1 MVLWIIFAGMTAAA
15 LAALLWPVWRRE
27 APESGHRDAELAV
40 YRDQLAEIDRDVARG
55 LIDAVEAEATRNE
68 VSRRMLAAGGPDDA
82 GPASTSPG
90 QPSPGP
96 RRAALLSALVGIPL
110 VALST
115 YLAFG
120 RPDLPGLPQAERMA
134 TALERSDYAAMV
146 AQVEAHLA
154 ENPTD
159 AQGWLVLA
167 PAYRAMGRYGDAA
180 QAFAR
185 ALALVPAEP
194 GLLTDFGEALVMAQ
208 EGLVT
213 ARARDAFQQALALDP
228 DNTKALFYRALAD
241 RQEGR
246 HEAAMST
253 WRAMLEGAPADAPWR
268 PAVERQMA
276 SLERERSGAP
286 QLDESDV
293 AAARNME
300 DGDREAMIRGMVDGL
315 AQRLEQDGND
325 LQGWLRLANARMVL
339 GERDAAVAALRN
351 AEQQFSGDP
360 ESMGR
365 IAEARSAL
373 GLEAA
378 SDKGNP

>member
-1 MVLWIIFAGMTAAA
+1 MVLWIIFAGMTASA
-15 LAALLWPVWRRE
+15 LVALLWPVWRRE

-55 LIDAVEAEATRNE
+55 LIEAGEAEATRNE
-68 VSRRMLAAGGPDDA
+68 VSRRMLAAGGREDTDT
-82 GPASTSPG
+82 GPRP
-90 QPSPGP
+90 PSPGP

-120 RPDLPGLPQAERMA
+120 RPDLPGLPQAERMV

-167 PAYRAMGRYGDAA
+167 PAYRAVGRYGDAA
-180 QAFAR
+180 QAFAS

-194 GLLTDFGEALVMAQ
+194 DLLTNFGESLVMAE

-228 DNTKALFYRALAD
+228 DNTKALFYHALAD

-246 HEAAMST
+246 QEEAMAT
-253 WRAMLEGAPADAPWR
+253 WRTMLEGAPADAPWR

-286 QLDESDV
+286 QLSQSEI

-300 DGDREAMIRGMVDGL
+300 DADREAMIRGMVDGL
-315 AQRLEQDGND
+315 AQRLEQDGDD

-339 GERDAAVAALRN
+339 GERDAAVAALRS

-360 ESMGR
+360 DSMGR
-365 IAEARSAL
+365 IAEARNAL
-373 GLEAA
+373 GLDGA
-378 SDKGNP
+378 SERLSP

>member
-1 MVLWIIFAGMTAAA
+1 MLLWVTFAIMTAAA
-15 LAALLWPVWRRE
+15 IAALLWPVFRPG
-27 APESGHRDAELAV
+27 APAGLARDAELAV

-55 LIDAVEAEATRNE
+55 LIERGEADATRNE
-68 VSRRMLAAGGPDDA
+68 VSRRMLVAGGPDDA
-82 GPASTSPG
+82 EQAPASPG
-90 QPSPGP
+90 QSSPGP
-96 RRAALLSALVGIPL
+96 RRAALLSALVGIPV

-120 RPDLPGLPQAERMA
+120 RPDLPGLPQSERMA
-134 TALERSDYAAMV
+134 TALERSDYDAMV

-154 ENPTD
+154 DNPTD

-167 PAYRAMGRYGDAA
+167 PAYRGMGRYGDAA

-194 GLLTDFGEALVMAQ
+194 DLLTNFGEALVMADD
-208 EGLVT
+208 GLVT

-246 HEAAMST
+246 HQEAMAT
-253 WRAMLEGAPADAPWR
+253 WRAMLEDAPADAPWR
-268 PAVERQMA
+268 TAVERQMA

-286 QLDESDV
+286 QLSGSDV
-293 AAARNME
+293 AASRDVE
-300 DGDREAMIRGMVDGL
+300 DREAMIRGMVDGL

-339 GERDAAVAALRN
+339 GERNAADAALRS
-351 AEQQFSGDP
+351 AEQQFSGDA
-360 ESMGR
+360 ESMDR

-373 GLEAA
+373 GLDGATER
-378 SDKGNP
+378 SSP

>member
-1 MVLWIIFAGMTAAA
+1 MLLWVTFAIMTAAA
-15 LAALLWPVWRRE
+15 LAALLWPVLRQGAPAGLARE
-27 APESGHRDAELAV
+27 AELAV

-55 LIDAVEAEATRNE
+55 LIERGEADATRNE

-82 GPASTSPG
+82 KPAS
-90 QPSPGP
+90 PSPGP

-120 RPDLPGLPQAERMA
+120 RPDLPGLPQSERMA
-134 TALERSDYAAMV
+134 TALERSDYAAML

-167 PAYRAMGRYGDAA
+167 PAYRGMGRYGDAA

-194 GLLTDFGEALVMAQ
+194 DLLTNFGEALVMAQ
-208 EGLVT
+208 DGLVT
-213 ARARDAFQQALALDP
+213 ARAREAFLQALALDP
-228 DNTKALFYRALAD
+228 ENTKALFYRALAD

-246 HEAAMST
+246 NEEAMAT

-268 PAVERQMA
+268 RAVERQMA

-286 QLDESDV
+286 ELSESDV
-293 AAARNME
+293 AAGRDVE
-300 DGDREAMIRGMVDGL
+300 DREAMIRGMVDGL
-315 AQRLEQDGND
+315 AQRLEQDGSD
-325 LQGWLRLANARMVL
+325 LEGWLRLANARMVL
-339 GERDAAVAALRN
+339 GERGAAVAALRR
-351 AEQQFSGDP
+351 AEQQFSGDA

-378 SDKGNP
+378 SERSSP

>member
-1 MVLWIIFAGMTAAA
+1 MLLWVTFAIMTTAA
-15 LAALLWPVWRRE
+15 LAALLWPVFRQG
-27 APESGHRDAELAV
+27 APAAVPRDAELAV

-55 LIDAVEAEATRNE
+55 LIEPGEAEATRNE
-68 VSRRMLAAGGPDDA
+68 VSRRMLAAGGPIA
-82 GPASTSPG
+82 EPG
-90 QPSPGP
+90 QSSPGP

-134 TALERSDYAAMV
+134 TALERSDYAAMI

-167 PAYRAMGRYGDAA
+167 PAYRGMGRYADAA

-194 GLLTDFGEALVMAQ
+194 ELLTDFGEALVMAEQ
-208 EGLVT
+208 GLVT
-213 ARARDAFQQALALDP
+213 ARARDAFQQALALEP
-228 DNTKALFYRALAD
+228 ENTKALFYRALAD

-246 HEAAMST
+246 LEEAMST
-253 WRAMLEGAPADAPWR
+253 WRAMLDSAPADAPWR

-286 QLDESDV
+286 LLSESDV
-293 AAARNME
+293 AAARDVE
-300 DGDREAMIRGMVDGL
+300 DREAMIRGMVDGL
-315 AQRLEQDGND
+315 AQRLAQDGGD

-339 GERDAAVAALRN
+339 GERDAAIAALRS
-351 AEQQFSGDP
+351 AEQQFSGDA
-360 ESMGR
+360 ESMDR

-373 GLEAA
+373 GLEPA
-378 SDKGNP
+378 SGGSSP

>member
-1 MVLWIIFAGMTAAA
+1 MLLWVTFAIMTAAS
-15 LAALLWPVWRRE
+15 LAALLWPVFRPG
-27 APESGHRDAELAV
+27 APAGAPRDAELAV

-55 LIDAVEAEATRNE
+55 LIDAREAEATRNE
-68 VSRRMLAAGGPDDA
+68 VSRRMLAAGGPDQA
-82 GPASTSPG
+82 EFAA
-90 QPSPGP
+90 PSPGP

-120 RPDLPGLPQAERMA
+120 RPELPGMPQSERMA

-154 ENPTD
+154 DNPTD

-167 PAYRAMGRYGDAA
+167 PAYRGMERHGDAA

-194 GLLTDFGEALVMAQ
+194 GLLTDFGEALVMAE

-228 DNTKALFYRALAD
+228 DNTKALFYRALGD

-246 HEAAMST
+246 HEDAMAT
-253 WRAMLEGAPADAPWR
+253 WRAMLDGAPADAPWR

-286 QLDESDV
+286 QLGDSDI
-293 AAARNME
+293 AAARDVE
-300 DGDREAMIRGMVDGL
+300 DREAMIRGMVDGL
-315 AQRLEQDGND
+315 AQRLQQDGSD

-339 GERDAAVAALRN
+339 GERDAAVAALRS
-351 AEQQFSGDP
+351 AEQQFSGDA

-373 GLEAA
+373 GLETAGEG
-378 SDKGNP
+378 SSP

>member
-1 MVLWIIFAGMTAAA
+1 MFLWVTFAIMTAAA
-15 LAALLWPVWRRE
+15 LAALLWPVFRPGDPGGL
-27 APESGHRDAELAV
+27 ARDAELAV

-55 LIDAVEAEATRNE
+55 MIDTGEAEAIRNE
-68 VSRRMLAAGGPDDA
+68 VSRRMLAAGGSDDA
-82 GPASTSPG
+82 EPAPT
-90 QPSPGP
+90 SPGP

-110 VALST
+110 IALST

-146 AQVEAHLA
+146 AEVEAHLA
-154 ENPTD
+154 DNPTD

-167 PAYRAMGRYGDAA
+167 PAYRGMGRYGDAA

-194 GLLTDFGEALVMAQ
+194 GLLTDFGEALVMAE

-213 ARARDAFQQALALDP
+213 VRAREAFQQALALDP

-241 RQEGR
+241 RQDGR
-246 HEAAMST
+246 HEDAMST
-253 WRAMLEGAPADAPWR
+253 WSTMLDGAPADAPWR

-286 QLDESDV
+286 PLGEADV
-293 AAARNME
+293 AAARDME
-300 DGDREAMIRGMVDGL
+300 GADREAMIRGMVDGL
-315 AQRLEQDGND
+315 AQRLEQDGDD
-325 LQGWLRLANARMVL
+325 LPGWLRLANARMVL
-339 GERDAAVAALRN
+339 GERDAAVAALRS
-351 AEQQFSGDP
+351 AEQQFSGDA
-360 ESMGR
+360 ESMDR

-378 SDKGNP
+378 SERSSP

>member
-1 MVLWIIFAGMTAAA
+1 MLLWVTFAMMTAAA
-15 LAALLWPVWRRE
+15 LGALLWPVFRQA
-27 APESGHRDAELAV
+27 APAGTARDAELAV
-40 YRDQLAEIDRDVARG
+40 YRDQLAEIDRDMARG
-55 LIDAVEAEATRNE
+55 LIDPGEAEATRNE
-68 VSRRMLAAGGPDDA
+68 VSRRMLAAGGGDEAKPN
-82 GPASTSPG
+82 ASSPG
-90 QPSPGP
+90 A
-96 RRAALLSALVGIPL
+96 RRAALLSALMGIPL

-120 RPDLPGLPQAERMA
+120 RPDLPSLPQAERMA

-146 AQVEAHLA
+146 AQVEDHLA
-154 ENPTD
+154 EDPTD

-213 ARARDAFQQALALDP
+213 ARARDAFQQALGLDP

-241 RQEGR
+241 RQDGR
-246 HEAAMST
+246 HEDAMAT

-276 SLERERSGAP
+276 SLERERSGTP
-286 QLDESDV
+286 QLSESDV
-293 AAARNME
+293 AAAQNME
-300 DGDREAMIRGMVDGL
+300 GADREAMIRGMVDGL

-339 GERDAAVAALRN
+339 GERDAAVAALRS

-360 ESMGR
+360 ESMER

-378 SDKGNP
+378 SERSSP

>member
-1 MVLWIIFAGMTAAA
+1 MLLWLTFAVMTAAA
-15 LAALLWPVWRRE
+15 LAALLWPIWRRGAAAV
-27 APESGHRDAELAV
+27 APEAGLRDAELAV
-40 YRDQLAEIDRDVARG
+40 YRDQLAEVDRDVARG
-55 LIDAVEAEATRNE
+55 LIDPAEAQATRNE
-68 VSRRMLAAGGPDDA
+68 VSRRMLAAAGPDVQ
-82 GPASTSPG
+82 PAPS
-90 QPSPGP
+90 SPGP
-96 RRAALLSALVGIPL
+96 RRAALVSALVGIPV

-167 PAYRAMGRYGDAA
+167 PAYRGMGRYGDAA

-194 GLLTDFGEALVMAQ
+194 GLLTDFGETLVMA
-208 EGLVT
+208 EDGLVT
-213 ARARDAFQQALALDP
+213 ARARDAFTQALEFDP
-228 DNTKALFYRALAD
+228 GNAKALFYSALAD
-241 RQEGR
+241 RQDGK
-246 HEAAMST
+246 HNDALAT

-276 SLERERSGAP
+276 SLERELSGAP
-286 QLDESDV
+286 QLSETDLASARDLES
-293 AAARNME
+293 
-300 DGDREAMIRGMVDGL
+300 GDREAMIRGMVDGL

-339 GERDAAVAALRN
+339 GERDAAVAALHS

-373 GLEAA
+373 GLEAS
-378 SDKGNP
+378 SDRVGQ

>member
-1 MVLWIIFAGMTAAA
+1 LPRCCGRSSAAGARQGPA
-15 LAALLWPVWRRE
+15 
-27 APESGHRDAELAV
+27 RDAELAV

-55 LIDAVEAEATRNE
+55 LIDPGEAEATRNE

-82 GPASTSPG
+82 EPAP
-90 QPSPGP
+90 PSPGP
-96 RRAALLSALVGIPL
+96 RRAALLSALVGIPV

-167 PAYRAMGRYGDAA
+167 PAYRGMGRYGDAA

-194 GLLTDFGEALVMAQ
+194 GLLTDFGEALVMAE

-246 HEAAMST
+246 HEDAMAT

-286 QLDESDV
+286 QLSESDL
-293 AAARNME
+293 AAPAT
-300 DGDREAMIRGMVDGL
+300 
-315 AQRLEQDGND
+315 
-325 LQGWLRLANARMVL
+325 
-339 GERDAAVAALRN
+339 
-351 AEQQFSGDP
+351 S
-360 ESMGR
+360 R
-365 IAEARSAL
+365 IAR
-373 GLEAA
+373 
-378 SDKGNP
+378 P

>member
-1 MVLWIIFAGMTAAA
+1 MTQRQPRRHAG
-15 LAALLWPVWRRE
+15 
-27 APESGHRDAELAV
+27 S
-40 YRDQLAEIDRDVARG
+40 
-55 LIDAVEAEATRNE
+55 
-68 VSRRMLAAGGPDDA
+68 
-82 GPASTSPG
+82 
-90 QPSPGP
+90 
-96 RRAALLSALVGIPL
+96 RRAALLSALVGIPV

-120 RPDLPGLPQAERMA
+120 RPDLPGLPQSERMA
-134 TALERSDYAAMV
+134 TALERSDYDAMV

-154 ENPTD
+154 DNPTD

-167 PAYRAMGRYGDAA
+167 PAYRGMGRHGDAA

-194 GLLTDFGEALVMAQ
+194 DLLTDFGEALVMAE

-241 RQEGR
+241 RQDGR
-246 HEAAMST
+246 HEQAMAT
-253 WRAMLEGAPADAPWR
+253 WRTMLEGAPADAPWR

-286 QLDESDV
+286 QLGESDI
-293 AAARNME
+293 AAARDVE
-300 DGDREAMIRGMVDGL
+300 DREAMIRGMVDGL
-315 AQRLEQDGND
+315 AQRLEEDGGD

-339 GERDAAVAALRN
+339 GERDAAVAALRS
-351 AEQQFSGDP
+351 AEQQFSGDA

-365 IAEARSAL
+365 IAEARIAL

-378 SDKGNP
+378 SERSSP

>member
-1 MVLWIIFAGMTAAA
+1 MVLWIIFAGMTASS
-15 LAALLWPVWRRE
+15 LVALLWPVWRRE

-55 LIDAVEAEATRNE
+55 LIEAGEAEATRNE
-68 VSRRMLAAGGPDDA
+68 VSRRMLAAGGREDTDT
-82 GPASTSPG
+82 GPRP
-90 QPSPGP
+90 PSPGP

-120 RPDLPGLPQAERMA
+120 RPDLPGLPQAERMV

-154 ENPTD
+154 DNPTD

-167 PAYRAMGRYGDAA
+167 PAYRGMGRHGDAA

-194 GLLTDFGEALVMAQ
+194 DLLTDFGEALVMAE

-246 HEAAMST
+246 HEDAMST
-253 WRAMLEGAPADAPWR
+253 WRDMLDGAPADAPWR

-276 SLERERSGAP
+276 SLERERSGSAP
-286 QLDESDV
+286 PLGESDI
-293 AAARNME
+293 AAARDVE
-300 DGDREAMIRGMVDGL
+300 DREAMIRGMVDGL

-339 GERDAAVAALRN
+339 GERDAAVAALRS
-351 AEQQFSGDP
+351 AEQQFSGDE

-378 SDKGNP
+378 GERSSP

>member
-1 MVLWIIFAGMTAAA
+1 MLLWVTFAIMTAAA
-15 LAALLWPVWRRE
+15 LAALLWPVLRQGAPAGLGRE
-27 APESGHRDAELAV
+27 AELAV

-55 LIDAVEAEATRNE
+55 LIDRGEAEATRNE
-68 VSRRMLAAGGPDDA
+68 VSRRMLAAGGGDEA
-82 GPASTSPG
+82 KTNASSPG
-90 QPSPGP
+90 A
-96 RRAALLSALVGIPL
+96 RRAALLSALVGIPV

-120 RPDLPGLPQAERMA
+120 RPDLPGLPQSERMA
-134 TALERSDYAAMV
+134 TALERSDYAAML

-167 PAYRAMGRYGDAA
+167 PAYRGMGRYGDAA

-185 ALALVPAEP
+185 ALALLPAEP
-194 GLLTDFGEALVMAQ
+194 GLLTDFGEALVMAEQ
-208 EGLVT
+208 GLVT
-213 ARARDAFQQALALDP
+213 ARAREAFQQALALDP

-246 HEAAMST
+246 HEDAMAT

-268 PAVERQMA
+268 RAVERQMA

-286 QLDESDV
+286 QLSESDL
-293 AAARNME
+293 AAARDVE
-300 DGDREAMIRGMVDGL
+300 DREAMIRGMVDGL

-339 GERDAAVAALRN
+339 GERDAAVAALRR
-351 AEQQFSGDP
+351 AEQQFGGDA

-373 GLEAA
+373 GLEPA
-378 SDKGNP
+378 SERSSP

>member
-1 MVLWIIFAGMTAAA
+1 MLLWVTFAIMTAAA
-15 LAALLWPVWRRE
+15 LAALLWPVVRPG
-27 APESGHRDAELAV
+27 APAGLARDAELAV

-55 LIDAVEAEATRNE
+55 LIERGEAEATRNE
-68 VSRRMLAAGGPDDA
+68 VSRRMLAAGGAQDA
-82 GPASTSPG
+82 GSAPS
-90 QPSPGP
+90 SPGP
-96 RRAALLSALVGIPL
+96 RRAALLSALVGIPV

-120 RPDLPGLPQAERMA
+120 RPDLPGLPQSERMA
-134 TALERSDYAAMV
+134 TALERSDYDAMV

-154 ENPTD
+154 DNPTD

-167 PAYRAMGRYGDAA
+167 PAYRGMGRYGDAA

-194 GLLTDFGEALVMAQ
+194 DLLTDFGEALVMAE

-241 RQEGR
+241 RQDGR
-246 HEAAMST
+246 HEQAMAT
-253 WRAMLEGAPADAPWR
+253 WRSMLEGAPADAPWR

-276 SLERERSGAP
+276 TLERERSGAAP
-286 QLDESDV
+286 PLGESDM
-293 AAARNME
+293 AAARDVE
-300 DGDREAMIRGMVDGL
+300 DREAMIRGMVDGL
-315 AQRLEQDGND
+315 AQRLEQDGSD

-339 GERDAAVAALRN
+339 GERDAAVAALRS

-365 IAEARSAL
+365 IAEARDAL

-378 SDKGNP
+378 SERSSP